1 MQNNDI
7 TLIRDFYQRYK
18 KLSCDSGYALVY
30 DTLTLIRE
38 YIPCKEIGISIAK
51 AEHEDPQNIR
61 PATIPL
67 SVATPLMG
75 RTQGLFYGMLSHI
88 DFAKRTAANMIGKII
103 DGDRVEAIS
112 FYATDDARDTQSV
125 IHRFY
130 TDLVNVSDVVMTA
143 GLIERHQFYQSPL
156 TQGYYVAYSCM
167 ARDNGQTFR
176 SREKQLFALFFDIF
190 LEDFRKKI
198 SCPENSPFLPHL
210 TAEKTDVSKIEAIFD
225 TGLKLK
231 PRELATIKA
240 CFDLKQSQR
249 KVTRSSIAGYLHLQ
263 DRDNCSDAELRKAL
277 DKVDYDF
284 KKIKNVL
291 LKDFEH
297 DSSEHYNQLNEAFS
311 LEHIT
316 DIFQAYA
323 YFGLYPHIPKG
334 KDQLIS
340 YLSNRL
346 GHYR

>member
-1 MQNNDI
+1 MQRN
-7 TLIRDFYQRYK
+7 RYS
-18 KLSCDSGYALVY
+18 L
-30 DTLTLIRE
+30 
-38 YIPCKEIGISIAK
+38 AK
-51 AEHEDPQNIR
+51 VEHEDLQNVR

-75 RTQGLFYGMLSHI
+75 RTQGLFYGMLNHI
-88 DFAKRTAANMIGKII
+88 DFAKRAAANMMGKII
-103 DGDRVEAIS
+103 DGDPVEAIS
-112 FYATDDARDTQSV
+112 FYATDDARDTQGV

-130 TDLVNVSDVVMTA
+130 TDLVNVSDVAMTA
-143 GLIERHQFYQSPL
+143 GLVERHQFRQSPL
-156 TQGYYVAYSCM
+156 THGYYAAYSCM
-167 ARDNGQTFR
+167 ARDSGQTFR

-210 TAEKTDVSKIEAIFD
+210 TAEKTDASKFEAIEALFD

-263 DRDNCSDAELRKAL
+263 DRNNGSDLELKKAL

-284 KKIKNVL
+284 KKIKNVI

-297 DSSEHYNQLNEAFS
+297 DSTEHYNQLNEAFS

-316 DIFQAYA
+316 DVFQTYA

-346 GHYR
+346 GNYR